1 MFKKLL
7 ALPYALFMLLFVL
20 LPLVL
25 VLVYA
30 FIDASDGSFDLI
42 VNFRELAKED
52 ALGKVI
58 KNSLIAGLSTGAL
71 CLLIGYPIA
80 YFLTKKEFNKK
91 GVMIGLFI
99 APMWVNFLLRMMA
112 TKAVFNVLGIK
123 MGMGAV
129 IFGLTY
135 EFLPYMI
142 MPLYNTLLK
151 IDKSYIE
158 GAGDLGATPTKAF
171 WKVTVPL
178 SMPGVLSGLTMVLI
192 PSVTTFA
199 VTEIMSNGKMMLLG
213 DFIYSLKAD
222 SLNMAAAISFVL
234 LLFMIASMLISNKYD
249 KEGGKGGGRLW

>member
-7 ALPYALFMLLFVL
+7 SLPYAIFMLLFVA

-25 VLVYA
+25 ILVFA
-30 FIDASDGSFDLI
+30 FVDATDGSFDMLA
-42 VNFRELAKED
+42 NFKELAKED

-58 KNSLIAGLSTGAL
+58 KNSFVAGFSTSAI

-80 YFLTKKEFNKK
+80 YYLTKKEFNKK

-123 MGMGAV
+123 LGMGSV

-135 EFLPYMI
+135 EFLPFMI

-151 IDKSYIE
+151 IDKSYVE

-178 SMPGVLSGLTMVLI
+178 SMPGIISGLTMVMI
-192 PSVTTFA
+192 PSITTFA

-234 LLFMIASMLISNKYD
+234 LLFMIASMAISNKYG
-249 KEGGKGGGRLW
+249 KEDGKGGKLW

>member
-1 MFKKLL
+1 
-7 ALPYALFMLLFVL
+7 
-20 LPLVL
+20 
-25 VLVYA
+25 
-30 FIDASDGSFDLI
+30 
-42 VNFRELAKED
+42 
-52 ALGKVI
+52 
-58 KNSLIAGLSTGAL
+58 
-71 CLLIGYPIA
+71 
-80 YFLTKKEFNKK
+80 
-91 GVMIGLFI
+91 MIGLFI

-112 TKAVFNVLGIK
+112 TKAVFNVLNIK
-123 MGMGAV
+123 LGMGTV

-135 EFLPYMI
+135 EFLPFMI

-178 SMPGVLSGLTMVLI
+178 SMPGVLSGLTMVMI
-192 PSVTTFA
+192 PSITTFA

-234 LLFMIASMLISNKYD
+234 LIFMVASMVITNKYD
-249 KEGGKGGGRLW
+249 KDGKGGRLW

>member
-1 MFKKLL
+1 MFKKSL
-7 ALPYALFMLLFVL
+7 AIPYALFMAIFVL

-25 VLVYA
+25 VLVFA
-30 FIDASDGSFDLI
+30 FIDASDGSFDMI
-42 VNFRELAKED
+42 TNFKELAKEQ

-58 KNSLIAGLSTGAL
+58 GNSLIAGLSTSAL

-80 YFLTKKEFNKK
+80 YYLTKTEFNKK
-91 GVMIGLFI
+91 GVMIGLFL

-112 TKAVFNVLGIK
+112 TKAVFNVIGFK

-151 IDKSYIE
+151 IDKCYIE
-158 GAGDLGATPTKAF
+158 GASDLGATPIRAF
-171 WKVTVPL
+171 WKITVPL
-178 SMPGVLSGLTMVLI
+178 SMPGIVSGLTMVMI
-192 PSVTTFA
+192 PSITTFA

-222 SLNMAAAISFVL
+222 SLNMAAAISFIL
-234 LLFMIASMLISNKYD
+234 LIFMCASMIISNKYSND
-249 KEGGKGGGRLW
+249 SGSKGGGLW

>member
-1 MFKKLL
+1 MFKKSL
-7 ALPYALFMLLFVL
+7 AIPYALFMLLFVL

-30 FIDASDGSFDLI
+30 FIDVSDGSFDMLA
-42 VNFRELAKED
+42 NFKELAKER

-58 KNSLIAGLSTGAL
+58 GNSLIVGLSTTAL

-80 YFLTKKEFNKK
+80 YYLTKPEFNKK
-91 GVMIGLFI
+91 GVMIGLFL

-112 TKAVFNVLGIK
+112 TKAVFNVIGFK

-135 EFLPYMI
+135 EFLPFMI

-151 IDKSYIE
+151 IDKSFIE
-158 GAGDLGATPTKAF
+158 GASDLGATPIRAF

-178 SMPGVLSGLTMVLI
+178 SMPGIVSGMTMVLI
-192 PSVTTFA
+192 PAITTFA
-199 VTEIMSNGKMMLLG
+199 VTEIMSNAKMMLLG
-213 DFIYSLKAD
+213 DLIYSLKAD
-222 SLNMAAAISFVL
+222 SLSMAAAISFVL
-234 LLFMIASMLISNKYD
+234 LIFMGISMFISNKYSAD
-249 KEGGKGGGRLW
+249 GASKGGGLW

>member
-1 MFKKLL
+1 MFKKFL

-25 VLVYA
+25 ILVFA
-30 FIDASDGSFDLI
+30 FIDATDGSFDL
-42 VNFRELAKED
+42 VANFQELAKEN

-58 KNSLIAGLSTGAL
+58 KNSIIAGFSTGAL
-71 CLLIGYPIA
+71 CLIIGYPIA

-91 GVMIGLFI
+91 GVMIGLFL

-123 MGMGAV
+123 LGMGAV

-135 EFLPYMI
+135 EFLPFMI

-151 IDKSYIE
+151 IDKSFIE

-249 KEGGKGGGRLW
+249 KDDGKGGKLW

>member
-1 MFKKLL
+1 MFKKLM
-7 ALPYALFMLLFVL
+7 ALPYAMFMLRFVL
-20 LPLVL
+20 LPLALIL
-25 VLVYA
+25 VFAV
-30 FIDASDGSFDLI
+30 IDATDGSFDMI
-42 VNFRELAKED
+42 ANFKELAKED

-58 KNSLIAGLSTGAL
+58 VNSIIAGFSTSAI

-80 YFLTKKEFNKK
+80 YYLTKKEFNKK

-112 TKAVFNVLGIK
+112 AKAVFSVLNIRL
-123 MGMGAV
+123 GMGTV
-129 IFGLTY
+129 IFGLSY

-142 MPLYNTLLK
+142 MPLYNTIQK

-178 SMPGVLSGLTMVLI
+178 SMPGILSGLTMVMI

-199 VTEIMSNGKMMLLG
+199 VTEIMSNSKMMLLG

-222 SLNMAAAISFVL
+222 SLNMAAAISIVL
-234 LLFMIASMLISNKYD
+234 ILFMIASMALTNKYD
-249 KEGGKGGGRLW
+249 KGNDKGGKLW